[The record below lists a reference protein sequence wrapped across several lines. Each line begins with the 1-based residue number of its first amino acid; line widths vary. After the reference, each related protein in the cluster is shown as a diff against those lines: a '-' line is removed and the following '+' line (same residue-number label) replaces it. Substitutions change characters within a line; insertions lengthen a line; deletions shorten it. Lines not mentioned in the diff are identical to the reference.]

1 MPLPPRILDR
11 AIARMFLVNAA
22 LLLAFL
28 TFVIVAVDFSLNFD
42 EYVRIAKVALAARG
56 GVEDIGVLRT
66 GLLSI
71 WLVLDLWWPRF
82 FLLVGFLLGPVLVGA
97 LGFTCA
103 QLVKGREVV
112 AMVAAGV
119 PLWRVARPILLATI
133 GVLCLQVANR
143 ELVLPKLAPLLTRD
157 KQEAGKN
164 TMGVMSDFSVDAQGR
179 LIYARQANLDT
190 NTIDGLWIWERDAAG
205 LMRRRITADHAT
217 WRDGAWQLTNGVAV
231 ARQFGEDS
239 RDAGPGARL
248 PQEAVSVFRS
258 ENDPTALRLRRF
270 EGMASNLSTGQ
281 LTQLITRYR
290 AQPESPMLAR
300 RIDALERLRWG
311 RYAGL
316 LCTFLTVVMCVPF
329 FLRKEPANI
338 LHQSLRAA
346 PIAMVAFALT
356 LLGVTVA
363 IPGLPGQLSV
373 FVPAM
378 LLVPGAIIAY
388 GAVKS

>member
-1 MPLPPRILDR
+1 
-11 AIARMFLVNAA
+11 MFLVNAG

-28 TFVIVAVDFSLNFD
+28 TLVIVAVDFSLNFD
-42 EYVRIAKVALAARG
+42 EYVKIAKAALALRG
-56 GVEDIGVLRT
+56 GVEDVGVVQT

-112 AMVAAGV
+112 AMVAAGL
-119 PLWRVARPILLATI
+119 PLWRIARPMLLATI
-133 GVLCLQVANR
+133 GVLCLQIVNR
-143 ELVLPKLAPLLTRD
+143 ELILPKLAPLLTRD

-190 NTIDGLWIWERDAAG
+190 NTIDGLWVWERDDAG
-205 LMRRRITADHAT
+205 LMRRRITASKAV
-217 WRDGAWQLTNGVAV
+217 WRDGAWQLTDGVAV
-231 ARQFGEDS
+231 GRSFGEET

-248 PQEAVSVFRS
+248 PQEPVAVLRT
-258 ENDPTALRLRRF
+258 ENDPTSLRLRRF

-281 LTQLITRYR
+281 LTQLVTRYR
-290 AQPESPMLAR
+290 SQPPSPMLTR
-300 RIDALERLRWG
+300 RVEGLERLRWG

-316 LCTFLTVVMCVPF
+316 FCTFLTVVMCVPF
-329 FLRKEPANI
+329 FLMKEPANI

-346 PIAMVAFALT
+346 PVGMVAFALT

-363 IPGLPGQLSV
+363 IPGLPAQVSV
-373 FVPAM
+373 LVPAM
-378 LLVPGAIIAY
+378 LLVPGAILAY
-388 GAVKS
+388 GAVRS